1 MRIQQARKTAWNGEL
16 LSQIRSLVSIFPC
29 DGDAGTKI
37 TMKNSATAP
46 NMLAASF
53 HIPAERC
60 CISVFRSVRHQ
71 LKAPFRITLKGQIVD
86 VQPQEASSAGNAMRL
101 FNFVDHQGAYFKC
114 CAMKHNVN
122 SAALKDFQ
130 EAVIYYACAR
140 AAIGIAPAML
150 YLFKDAMIVPFGSS
164 FLLKSPKSEELEI
177 E

>member
-1 MRIQQARKTAWNGEL
+1 MWQA
-16 LSQIRSLVSIFPC
+16 VSYEAFQPLQ
-29 DGDAGTKI
+29 T
-37 TMKNSATAP
+37 
-46 NMLAASF
+46 
-53 HIPAERC
+53 
-60 CISVFRSVRHQ
+60 
-71 LKAPFRITLKGQIVD
+71 TLKGQIVD
-86 VQPQEASSAGNAMRL
+86 VQPQEASSTGNAMRL

-140 AAIGIAPAML
+140 AAIRIAPAML